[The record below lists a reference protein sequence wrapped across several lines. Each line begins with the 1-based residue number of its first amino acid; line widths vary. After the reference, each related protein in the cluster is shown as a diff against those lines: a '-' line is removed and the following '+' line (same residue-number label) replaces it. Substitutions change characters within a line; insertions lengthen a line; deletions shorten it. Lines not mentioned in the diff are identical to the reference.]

1 MTIEVRKDDFIGRS
15 VRSSQTFFE
24 TFILL
29 KRALVERS
37 CHFVSVTE
45 HYALWPRL

>member
-1 MTIEVRKDDFIGRS
+1 MTNEVRKDDFIDRS
-15 VRSSQTFFE
+15 IRSTFFE

-37 CHFVSVTE
+37 CHLSPSLNTTHCRRVYE
-45 HYALWPRL
+45 